1 MTQHIYDLSHHNK
14 KIIIIFADGAVD
26 GCLSVLVC
34 IVLSWLDGIQFSAV
48 VPETLSPERSS

>member
-14 KIIIIFADGAVD
+14 KIIIIFADGAMD
-26 GCLSVLVC
+26 SCLSVLVC
-34 IVLSWLDGIQFSAV
+34 IVLSWVDGIQFSAV